1 MKSYLSLAFRELQA
15 QKVMASLILIAV
27 ILSSI
32 MTTAIGQSLGILQT
46 MRTEQAASL
55 NGDRYATFHQM
66 TEEQMLQLK
75 NDNRLYDVGSL
86 INVGYVKLGSSSL
99 TLYAREYLDNAL
111 DAYPSI
117 NKVKEG
123 RLPTS
128 PFEIALPENALQYLG
143 EDIDIGD
150 TVELQAEI
158 SLMNGTL
165 PPYSFSAEF
174 VICGILES
182 NYIGYSTGSL
192 DAVLGEGTASAL
204 LPEDYLLYS
213 TDFKTKDTAQLQNII
228 DKLANEIGLEKSN
241 IQYNWVLLD
250 ALGIS
255 YEEAGTSDMDTGFS
269 FMTFACIM
277 VGTLVLF
284 AAGLV
289 IYNILKIAVTKRIKE
304 YGTLRAIGSTRGQ
317 IYRVVSL
324 QLLILCGIGIP
335 IGLLIGA
342 LSAKA
347 ILIAATGILNPD
359 LFMANNTTELN
370 TMIGNTSSNNIL
382 IYIVSIAITLL
393 FAMLAAF
400 PAARYASHVSPT
412 VAMSGQ
418 RVKIK
423 RRGRKAKTIHS
434 FEAYYARLNLKRGRS
449 RTAITILSLV
459 MSITVFVSLQ
469 SFTSLLDTSSD
480 VQDMSLGDY
489 SVTNETVGIAP
500 ESIDK
505 IRENEMIEDLST
517 TKLSVYTQ
525 DKDGKLPIELDFKL
539 QSWESFQIAG
549 VDDIRLSTYVSGLS
563 EQDKTDLLSGVACIV
578 KNPIP
583 FSYEGQAVEA
593 KNFEYS
599 DTISVNGYELRVVG
613 IADAPVL
620 INNDGFINGVQV
632 IVNDKMYDLLTG
644 NNHYSEVYPS
654 LKQNANNVQ
663 FETWLD
669 NWCKENPGSH
679 WLSYLQTAA
688 QLEESFQQI
697 KMLCWG
703 LILFIGLIGILNI
716 INTVYSNIHT
726 RIAEIGMQRA
736 IGMSASSL
744 YKTFLWEGAYYGII
758 ASIVGGILGY
768 ICTIFVN
775 AATTDSL
782 QFVAVPYLS
791 ILEAA
796 IISIAA
802 CLLATAIPLR
812 SIARMNIV
820 ESIETVE

>member
-1 MKSYLSLAFRELQA
+1 MKSYLSLAFRELKA
-15 QKVMASLILIAV
+15 QKIMASLILIAV

-55 NGDRYATFHQM
+55 NGDRYATFHQI

-86 INVGYVKLGSSSL
+86 INVGFITLDGSSL
-99 TLYAREYLDNAL
+99 TLYMREYLDNAL

-117 NKVKEG
+117 NKIKEG

-143 EDIDIGD
+143 KDISIGD
-150 TVELQAEI
+150 TVTLQAEI
-158 SLMNGTL
+158 SIMNGTI

-174 VICGILES
+174 LICGILES
-182 NYIGYSTGSL
+182 NYIGYSTGIL
-192 DAVLGEGTASAL
+192 DAVLGEGTASTL

-213 TDFKTKDTAQLQNII
+213 TNFKTKDTAQFQNII
-228 DKLANEIGLEKSN
+228 DELTKEIGLEKTN
-241 IQYNWVLLD
+241 VQYNWVLLD

-255 YEEAGTSDMDTGFS
+255 YEGAEASDMNTGFS
-269 FMTFACIM
+269 FMTLACIM
-277 VGTLVLF
+277 VGVLVLF

-317 IYRVVSL
+317 IYKVVSL
-324 QLLILCGIGIP
+324 QLWILCVIGIP
-335 IGLLIGA
+335 IGLLIGM
-342 LSAKA
+342 LSAKG
-347 ILIAATGILNPD
+347 ILIAATGVLNPD
-359 LFMANNTTELN
+359 LFMANSTTELN
-370 TMIGNTSSNNIL
+370 AMIGNTSSNNHL
-382 IYIVSIAITLL
+382 VYLVSVFITLL

-418 RVKIK
+418 LVKIK
-423 RRGRKAKTIHS
+423 RRGRKEKSIRN

-459 MSITVFVSLQ
+459 MSITVFVALQ
-469 SFTSLLDTSSD
+469 SFTSLLDASSD
-480 VQDMSLGDY
+480 VQDMSLSDY
-489 SVTNETVGIAP
+489 AVTNETIGIAP
-500 ESIDK
+500 ESIEK
-505 IRENEMIEDLST
+505 IRKNEMVENLST
-517 TKLSVYTQ
+517 AKLSVYTQ
-525 DKDGKLPIELDFKL
+525 DENGKFPIEHDLEL
-539 QSWESFQIAG
+539 QSWETFQIAG
-549 VDDIRLSTYVSGLS
+549 IDDIRLSAYVTGLS
-563 EQDKTDLLSGVACIV
+563 EQDKTDLISGVACIV

-583 FSYEGQAVEA
+583 FSFEGQAVETTS
-593 KNFEYS
+593 FEYG
-599 DTISVNGYELRVVG
+599 DTISVSGYELRIVG
-613 IADAPVL
+613 IADTPVS
-620 INNDGFINGVQV
+620 INNDGFVNGVQI
-632 IVNDKMYDLLTG
+632 IVNDKMYDLLTD
-644 NNHYSEVYPS
+644 NNCYSEVYPT
-654 LKQNANNVQ
+654 LKETADNVQ

-669 NWCKENPGSH
+669 NWVKENPGSH
-679 WLSYLQTAA
+679 WLSYMQTAA

-697 KMLCWG
+697 NMLCWG
-703 LILFIGLIGILNI
+703 LIFFIGLIGVLNI

-736 IGMSASSL
+736 IGMSANSL

-775 AATTDSL
+775 AATTDSV
-782 QFVAVPYLS
+782 QFVAVPYLY
-791 ILEAA
+791 ILQAA
-796 IISIAA
+796 IISIGA

>member
-241 IQYNWVLLD
+241 TQYNWVLLD